1 MTDSIKDHDK
11 EALERIFESLSR
23 EQLIWVSEAAAN
35 EAKERDELWK
45 LFAKEHQKD
54 E

>member
-11 EALERIFESLSR
+11 EALELIFKNLTR
-23 EQLIWVSEAAAN
+23 EQLIWVSETAAN

-45 LFAKEHQKD
+45 LFAKEHQKN